1 MAEDDEGEAVTD
13 FSEYL
18 KSAAVARPGDT
29 IMMAFDRTLTDEELD
44 ELHQAFEDF
53 TKTTGVH
60 IAFVEHVT
68 AMVVVKDGGSD
79 GEND

>member
-1 MAEDDEGEAVTD
+1 MTD

-29 IMMAFDRTLTDEELD
+29 IMMAFDRTLTDEDLD

-60 IAFVEHVT
+60 IAFVDHVT

>member
-1 MAEDDEGEAVTD
+1 MTD

-68 AMVVVKDGGSD
+68 AMVVMRQEEGDDGAPAVDAG
-79 GEND
+79 